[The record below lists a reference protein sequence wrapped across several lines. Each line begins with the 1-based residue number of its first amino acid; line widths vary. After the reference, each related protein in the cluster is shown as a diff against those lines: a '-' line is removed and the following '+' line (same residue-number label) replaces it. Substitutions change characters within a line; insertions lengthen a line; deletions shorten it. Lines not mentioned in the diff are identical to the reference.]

1 MTVIS
6 DDAVPRH
13 NSHSHTFPLLRITD
27 GMEKIVR
34 SEADFNL
41 NYLIFG
47 FLIYLVLTNLTLT

>member
-27 GMEKIVR
+27 GMETIVR
-34 SEADFNL
+34 SETDFNL

-47 FLIYLVLTNLTLT
+47 FLINFVLTNLTLT